1 LKANQNYF
9 NMAKHITWRQAYAP
23 RIAKII
29 EDNKDKSVK
38 ELKKIL
44 QEANPGQY
52 GHMRKTWANEYMI
65 RLGLS
70 RKKKSGYH
78 LPDKQQTN
86 LFL

>member
-1 LKANQNYF
+1 
-9 NMAKHITWRQAYAP
+9 MAKHITWRQAYAP

-29 EDNKDKSVK
+29 EDNKDKSTK

-65 RLGLS
+65 QLGLS
-70 RKKKSGYH
+70 KRKGKGYQI
-78 LPDKQQTN
+78 PDKHKLSMYENQYRDA
-86 LFL
+86 